1 MPQYSFLDIFL
12 VCIFHISKFF
22 LNFFCHDI
30 YLYIHLEVVHD
41 SFWLYFIPKYKTI
54 IFFWWPMMLQHWI
67 FFHEFFFSKFSFPVF
82 KWWEGDHVMMW
93 EVGFL
98 LAEKLEKNNIRL
110 FFTIYTLFVHI
121 VLEGKR

>member
-12 VCIFHISKFF
+12 VCIFHISNFF

-54 IFFWWPMMLQHWI
+54 IFLMANDVTTLNI
-67 FFHEFFFSKFSFPVF
+67 FFVKIFLFFKFSFPVL
-82 KWWEGDHVMMW
+82 K
-93 EVGFL
+93 
-98 LAEKLEKNNIRL
+98 
-110 FFTIYTLFVHI
+110 
-121 VLEGKR
+121 